1 MSFNIG
7 LSGLYAANKQLDV
20 TGNNIAN
27 VNTTGF
33 KSSRAE
39 FADVYSGA
47 NRLGVGKNQ
56 VGGGV
61 RLANISQQFKQGD
74 INTTGNV
81 LDMGIQGQG
90 FFVLS
95 DNGSRVYTRAGAFQ
109 PDKNNFVVTSDG
121 LRLQG
126 YAADGTGK
134 IQKGVLTD
142 LKIDTSALQ
151 PKATSL
157 IDQGINLNSSA
168 TSIPFQVYDNTTPP
182 TMAAFDPTDP
192 STYQRATT
200 STVQDAD
207 GVDHTMQQ
215 FYRKTGTNEW
225 TMYTLIDGRNPYDP
239 GSTTPLS
246 GTVDYNSDGTISAMT
261 ASTTGVPAGAS
272 YTVKNG
278 GFSIDGWVPATQ
290 DPVSGDWVASGAAG
304 TVQDQGVTS
313 PALVANKPFDPSDE
327 STYTRSFPTKVYDS
341 QGNEHTMEQFYRKT
355 GTNEWTMYTLVDGRN
370 PFDPASTQPL
380 TGTIN
385 FNSDGSVNS
394 MTADNTGHPAGSSF
408 TVVNNTFS
416 MIGWVPAAEDASGNW
431 SSNGAV
437 GDEAGMKMSM
447 ASTTSYNTETARMS
461 QSQDGYAT
469 GILSNLSIDATGV
482 LFATFSNGQSRAVG
496 QVALASFANEQGLQQ
511 IGGTRWT
518 ETYNSGIPGIDSP
531 KTGTLGAIESNS
543 LEGSNVN
550 LTQEL
555 VELIKAQSNYQA
567 NAKTISTES
576 TIMQTIIQMA

>member
-27 VNTTGF
+27 VNTNGF

-39 FADVYSGA
+39 FADVYAGS

-56 VGGGV
+56 VGNGV
-61 RLANISQQFKQGD
+61 RLAAVSQQFTQGD
-74 INTTGNV
+74 VNTTGNV

-109 PDKNNFVVTSDG
+109 ASKDNFVVTSDG

-126 YAADGTGK
+126 YAADSTGK

-142 LKIDTSALQ
+142 LQIDTSSLQ

-168 TSIPFQVYDNTTPP
+168 ADIPLEVD
-182 TMAAFDPTDP
+182 
-192 STYQRATT
+192 
-200 STVQDAD
+200 D
-207 GVDHTMQQ
+207 G
-215 FYRKTGTNEW
+215 
-225 TMYTLIDGRNPYDP
+225 
-239 GSTTPLS
+239 
-246 GTVDYNSDGTISAMT
+246 
-261 ASTTGVPAGAS
+261 
-272 YTVKNG
+272 
-278 GFSIDGWVPATQ
+278 
-290 DPVSGDWVASGAAG
+290 SGAM
-304 TVQDQGVTS
+304 V
-313 PALVANKPFDPSDE
+313 PNLPFDPSDQT
-327 STYTRSFPTKVYDS
+327 TYTKSFPTKVYDS

-370 PFDPASTQPL
+370 PFDPASTVPL
-380 TGTIN
+380 TGTIS
-385 FNSDGSVNS
+385 FNSDGSVSS
-394 MTADNTGHPAGSSF
+394 MTADNTGHPAGASF
-408 TVVNNTFS
+408 TVNNNTFT
-416 MIGWVPAAEDASGNW
+416 MTGWVPAVEDSAGNW
-431 SSNGAV
+431 GSNGA
-437 GDEAGMKMSM
+437 AGNADGMRLAMN
-447 ASTTSYNTETARMS
+447 STTSYNTETARMS

-469 GILSNLSIDATGV
+469 GILSSLSIDSTGV
-482 LFATFSNGQSRAVG
+482 LFASFSNQQSRAIG

-518 ETYNSGIPGIDSP
+518 ETYTSGIPGIDAP
-531 KTGTLGAIESNS
+531 KTGTLGSVESNA

-576 TIMQTIIQMA
+576 TIMQTIIQMT

>member
-1 MSFNIG
+1 MSFNVG
-7 LSGLYAANKQLDV
+7 LSGLYAAEKQLDV

-39 FADVYSGA
+39 FADVYAGA

-56 VGGGV
+56 VGAGV
-61 RLANISQQFKQGD
+61 RLAAISQQFTQGD
-74 INTTGNV
+74 VNSTGNV

-109 PDKNNFVVTSDG
+109 ADKDNFVVTSDG

-126 YAADGTGK
+126 YAADSSGK

-151 PKATSL
+151 PKATTL

-168 TSIPFQVYDNTTPP
+168 ADIPLL
-182 TMAAFDPTDP
+182 
-192 STYQRATT
+192 
-200 STVQDAD
+200 
-207 GVDHTMQQ
+207 VD
-215 FYRKTGTNEW
+215 
-225 TMYTLIDGRNPYDP
+225 
-239 GSTTPLS
+239 
-246 GTVDYNSDGTISAMT
+246 DGTGNM
-261 ASTTGVPAGAS
+261 VP
-272 YTVKNG
+272 
-278 GFSIDGWVPATQ
+278 
-290 DPVSGDWVASGAAG
+290 
-304 TVQDQGVTS
+304 
-313 PALVANKPFDPSDE
+313 NKAFDPSDE
-327 STYTRSFPTKVYDS
+327 STYTKSFPTKVYDS
-341 QGNEHTMEQFYRKT
+341 QGNEHTMEQYYRKT
-355 GTNEWTMYTLVDGRN
+355 GTNEWTSYTLIDGRN
-370 PFDPASTQPL
+370 PFDPSSTTPL
-380 TGTIN
+380 SGTIS
-385 FNSDGSVNS
+385 FNSDGSVAS
-394 MTADNTGHPAGSSF
+394 MTANNTGLPPGASF
-408 TVVNNTFS
+408 TVKDSTFT
-416 MIGWVPAAEDASGNW
+416 MTGWVPAVEDSSGNW
-431 SSNGAV
+431 ASNGAA
-437 GDEAGMKMSM
+437 GNADGMKLSMS
-447 ASTTSYNTETARMS
+447 STTSYNTETARMS

-469 GILSNLSIDATGV
+469 GILSNLSIDSTGV
-482 LFATFSNGQSRAVG
+482 MFASFSNQQSRAIG

-518 ETYNSGIPGIDSP
+518 ETYTSGIPGIDAP
-531 KTGTLGAIESNS
+531 KTGTLGGVESNA

-576 TIMQTIIQMA
+576 TVMQTIIQMA